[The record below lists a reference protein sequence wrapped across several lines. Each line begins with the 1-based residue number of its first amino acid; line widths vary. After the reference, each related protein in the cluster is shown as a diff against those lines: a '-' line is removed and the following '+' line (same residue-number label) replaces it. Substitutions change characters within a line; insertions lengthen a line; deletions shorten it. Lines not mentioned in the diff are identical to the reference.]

1 MVYSL
6 ALVCY
11 YFCTIKKIKNH
22 FMRNTPATALFNLRN
37 LLFLSLLSFVVS
49 CSKSDTGGGNTPLSP
64 GSIVA
69 FSFQKSATIPVTS
82 TAALSGSSINIFLPA
97 GTNPNA
103 LVATF
108 TLSDSSLVTVN
119 GVTQQSGITA
129 NDFSSPVTYTVSTK
143 TGSKTY
149 TVYLTTGI
157 QPLDQN
163 VAAFMQQYNIPG
175 MSIAITLNDQL
186 VYAQSYGQA
195 VVETNTVA
203 TNQSQFRV
211 SSLSKQITSA
221 MVMKL
226 IDQGKIH
233 MTDKV
238 FGPGAILGTM
248 YGAQPYGPGIGNITV
263 DNLLHC
269 TSGGWLDDNT
279 DPLGQNPS
287 MSSQQIITWGL
298 NNVPLL
304 DTVPGRSYYYSHFG
318 YVILGRVIEQ
328 ITGMTYTQAAQQLV
342 LQPSGIT
349 DMTIATN
356 NLSTRQPN
364 EVEYYSTIPGEAY
377 GWNINRED
385 AANGWIASA
394 TDMARFLT
402 HVDGFSSQTLISPA
416 AFQIMSTGSGA
427 NPSYACGWEVNQ
439 YNLFH
444 HGSLPGT
451 GTSQAITTQYGNF
464 NYVILCNGNNGA
476 QSFNSDMDNI
486 FWNALPNITSWPT
499 YNLF

>member
-1 MVYSL
+1 
-6 ALVCY
+6 
-11 YFCTIKKIKNH
+11 
-22 FMRNTPATALFNLRN
+22 MRNTPATARFNMRN
-37 LLFLSLLSFVVS
+37 LLFLALSIFVFS
-49 CSKSDTGGGNTPLSP
+49 CTKSGSGGNTPP
-64 GSIVA
+64 AGSIVS
-69 FSFQKSATIPVTS
+69 FSFQQSVNAIPVTS
-82 TAALSGSSINIFLPA
+82 TAALTGSTINIFLPA

-103 LVATF
+103 LIASF
-108 TLSDSSLVTVN
+108 TLSDSALVSVN
-119 GVTQQSGITA
+119 GVAQTSGVTA
-129 NDFSSPVTYTVSTK
+129 NDFSQPVTYTVSSK
-143 TGSKTY
+143 AGSQSY

-157 QPLDQN
+157 QALDQN

-175 MSIAITLNDQL
+175 LSIAVTLNDRL

-195 VVETNTVA
+195 VVETNTAA
-203 TNQSQFRV
+203 TNLSQYRI

-221 MVMKL
+221 VVMKL

-248 YGAQPYGPGIGNITV
+248 YGAQPYGPGITNITV

-279 DPLGQNPS
+279 DPLGTNNG

-328 ITGMTYTQAAQQLV
+328 VTGLSYVQAAQQLV
-342 LQPSGIT
+342 LQPSGIN
-349 DMTIATN
+349 DMQLAGNTLA
-356 NLSTRQPN
+356 SRQTN
-364 EVEYYSTIPGEAY
+364 EVEYYAQIAGEAY
-377 GWNINRED
+377 GWNINRQD
-385 AANGWIASA
+385 AANGWIATA

-402 HVDGFSSQTLISPA
+402 HVDGLSSQTFLSNNA
-416 AFQIMSTGSGA
+416 LQIMSAGSYA

-439 YNLFH
+439 YNWFH
-444 HGSLPGT
+444 HGNLPGT
-451 GTSQAITTQYGNF
+451 GTSQAITTQFGNF
-464 NYVILCNGNNGA
+464 NYVILTNGSNPA
-476 QSFNSDMDNI
+476 RSFSGDMDNI
-486 FWNALPNITSWPT
+486 FWNALPNINSWPT